1 MRKKGRTAGRGP
13 VRGRA
18 AWTQVATLFRFR
30 GRLCYFGYDQ
40 GNSQNTA
47 GSPRCLIFARV
58 TTIYSQNRHQTLF
71 HIIHLDVRYM
81 TIGYDNALSNAQ
93 IILHQ

>member
-40 GNSQNTA
+40 GNSKTQQGRHGA
-47 GSPRCLIFARV
+47 SSSPELP
-58 TTIYSQNRHQTLF
+58 
-71 HIIHLDVRYM
+71 RY
-81 TIGYDNALSNAQ
+81 IAKIAIKHYF
-93 IILHQ
+93 I